1 MKESLTDITLLL
13 DRTGSMITVREETIQ
28 AVNTF
33 LADQKQVPG
42 EATFTLIQFDSQDP
56 FEVLQRGVTIQ
67 QAHNLT
73 AETYMPRAWTP
84 LLDAIGRTVT
94 DTGARLSQ
102 IPESDRPG
110 KVVLA
115 IMTDGQE
122 NASREFSRAKIIEM
136 LTHQQEV
143 YHWQVVYLGANQD
156 AIQGARDLGINTQN
170 AMTYQHT
177 GAGVQAAAASY
188 SANLSAFR
196 SGNAVSMAFTDADRK
211 RQQHTSHNPH

>member
-1 MKESLTDITLLL
+1 MTL
-13 DRTGSMITVREETIQ
+13 V
-28 AVNTF
+28 
-33 LADQKQVPG
+33 
-42 EATFTLIQFDSQDP
+42 QFDDQYEVNYEFKDLKDVP
-56 FEVLQRGVTIQ
+56 FLDKTNYQPRG
-67 QAHNLT
+67 LT
-73 AETYMPRAWTP
+73 A
-84 LLDAIGRTVT
+84 LLDAVGKLINEAGKQL
-94 DTGARLSQ
+94 AAMS
-102 IPESDRPG
+102 EKDRPK
-110 KVVLA
+110 KVLFV
-115 IMTDGQE
+115 IQTDGQE